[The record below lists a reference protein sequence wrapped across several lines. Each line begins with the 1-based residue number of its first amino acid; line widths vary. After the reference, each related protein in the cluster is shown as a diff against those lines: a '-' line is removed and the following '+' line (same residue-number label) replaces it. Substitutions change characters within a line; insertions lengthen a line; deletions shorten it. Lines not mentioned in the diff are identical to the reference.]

1 MTAKTRPVQ
10 ADQTTLLRSTL
21 RPHPGTGSCFS
32 NMTGTVVALLV
43 ESPRALRPLNLNN
56 LGVSCGLFFRFQLS
70 HGAEVEAAAAVEAGA
85 GAAAGHGSAAL
96 RARLESSRCRPSA
109 N

>member
-1 MTAKTRPVQ
+1 
-10 ADQTTLLRSTL
+10 
-21 RPHPGTGSCFS
+21 
-32 NMTGTVVALLV
+32 MTGTVVASLV

-56 LGVSCGLFFRFQLS
+56 LGVFFFRFQLS
-70 HGAEVEAAAAVEAGA
+70 HGAEVEAAA
-85 GAAAGHGSAAL
+85 GAAAGHGPAAL